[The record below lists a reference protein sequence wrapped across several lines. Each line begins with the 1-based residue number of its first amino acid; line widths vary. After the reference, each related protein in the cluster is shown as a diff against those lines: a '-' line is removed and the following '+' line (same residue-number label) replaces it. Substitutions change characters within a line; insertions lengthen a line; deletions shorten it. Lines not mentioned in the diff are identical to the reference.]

1 MKVIL
6 LKHIEG
12 VGNEYDIKEVSDGY
26 ARNFLF
32 PQGLAKKA
40 GEEEIALAKEIQDK
54 KGKKA
59 KEDLEKTGKLVA
71 SLTGYELELEVKV
84 GDKGQLFEKITAPK
98 IAEAL
103 KKQGYAV
110 TKESILLEEPI
121 KEVGEYDVALKFD
134 HNLETEIKVI
144 IAAE

>member
-6 LKHIEG
+6 LKNIDG
-12 VGNEYDIKEVSDGY
+12 VGSEFDIKDVSDGY

-32 PQGLAKKA
+32 PQDLAKKA
-40 GEEEIALAKEIQDK
+40 GEEEIAIAKEMQAK
-54 KGKKA
+54 KGEKA
-59 KEDLEKTGKLVA
+59 KVDLEKTGKLAA
-71 SLTGYELELEVKV
+71 SLEGYELELEVKV

-103 KKQGYAV
+103 KKQGYHIE
-110 TKESILLEEPI
+110 KENIILAEPI
-121 KEVGEYDVALKFD
+121 KEIGEYDVPLKFD

-144 IAAE
+144 IQAQ

>member
-32 PQGLAKKA
+32 PHDLAKKA
-40 GEEEIALAKEIQDK
+40 GEEEIAIAKEMQAK
-54 KGKKA
+54 KGEKA
-59 KEDLEKTGKLVA
+59 KVDLEKTGKLA
-71 SLTGYELELEVKV
+71 TSLEGYELELEVKV

-103 KKQGYAV
+103 KKQGYHV
-110 TKESILLEEPI
+110 EKENIILAEPI
-121 KEVGEYDVALKFD
+121 KEIGEYDVSLKFD

-144 IAAE
+144 ITAE

>member
-12 VGNEYDIKEVSDGY
+12 VGNEFDIKDVSDGY

-32 PQGLAKKA
+32 PQNLAKKA
-40 GEEEIALAKEIQDK
+40 GEEEIAMAKEIQAK
-54 KGKKA
+54 KGEKA
-59 KEDLEKTGKLVA
+59 KEDLEKTGKLAA
-71 SLTGYELELEVKV
+71 SLEGYELELEVKV

-103 KKQGYAV
+103 KKQGY
-110 TKESILLEEPI
+110 TINKESILLQEPI
-121 KEVGEYDVALKFD
+121 KEVGEYDITLKFD
-134 HNLETEIKVI
+134 HGLETQIKVI
-144 IAAE
+144 IQAE